1 MAPSKTG
8 SPWAGRLNSGV
19 RAHMRVL
26 LLLAISI
33 AISGC
38 KTVNDLRMAP
48 EWQNNMHEVG
58 ENYPTLQKAIELLG
72 PADDTRKITTN
83 GGEYAPLQPLYCAR
97 LPAGVELTVLTYKDS
112 MMIHYLYFKDDQMQC
127 RAFQFPSEL

>member
-1 MAPSKTG
+1 
-8 SPWAGRLNSGV
+8 
-19 RAHMRVL
+19 MRVL

-38 KTVNDLRMAP
+38 KTVNDPRMAP

-83 GGEYAPLQPLYCAR
+83 GGEYALLQPLYCAR
-97 LPAGVELTVLTYKDS
+97 LPAGIELTVLTYKDS

-127 RAFQFPSEL
+127 RAFKFPSEL